1 MGRRQKAVGPFF
13 FSNLTRACAARGRKL
28 WFKSGGIDERVW
40 TFAAALRSQM
50 ARRNSHQKYEGA
62 RDADRKSMLLLGSML
77 VHESFKHR
85 DLSVICIRLMRGYLQ
100 CVAEDQSQRRKAA
113 EGPRL

>member
-1 MGRRQKAVGPFF
+1 
-13 FSNLTRACAARGRKL
+13 
-28 WFKSGGIDERVW
+28 
-40 TFAAALRSQM
+40 M

-113 EGPRL
+113 EDPRL

>member
-1 MGRRQKAVGPFF
+1 
-13 FSNLTRACAARGRKL
+13 
-28 WFKSGGIDERVW
+28 
-40 TFAAALRSQM
+40 M

-85 DLSVICIRLMRGYLQ
+85 DLSVICIRLMRGYLR

-113 EGPRL
+113 EDPRL